1 MLLPSDVAR
10 LVLGYLQQEN
20 LISTC
25 QAFILESSDLKEYA
39 EHCTDEGFIPACL
52 LSLFGKN
59 LTTILNEYVAM
70 KAKETTNEVPAMMSS
85 LWKKLDYTLSQ
96 IRSMQTSAGFAANQR
111 ARTRSGIA
119 EIKRQRK
126 IASQAA
132 SSSSESLPIAPQGV
146 PHASSHLATTQVIRQ
161 STQTAP
167 QLRQSFVFVN
177 HSQDSSISTGESL
190 QIVVP
195 GPQDRKINASLLS
208 PGRRKSESQ
217 RKSIVLSG
225 PHSTIR
231 NFQDSNT
238 FTVEKQMVIENAREK
253 ILSNKSLQEKLA
265 ENINKFLISDG
276 SITQAPKQTDNS
288 PTEQEASIDEI
299 LGFQSEIHMSEEAIR
314 DILEHTESDPAF
326 QDLYDLFDYGK
337 TKNNKTLSPGPGSSI
352 LLADETAIVVEGSF
366 ETEETGN
373 HSGEPRFCP
382 EYQPGEASCALK
394 NGSSDDRLRP
404 GTQGQPVPL
413 DSSIQK
419 EEAFKAASSCLSALD
434 QRCGLSITFD
444 PVPPLNDS
452 TQRPDSGPEYN
463 EPCVELFGNQMA
475 VESEKASS
483 PPGAPDV
490 PGLQSDASGPPSVP
504 LVLPGGGIA
513 NDGNATDVRLRA
525 LRLSQNGLLTEKPS
539 RNGSPGDAARLETT
553 FPGSKSPTVNEI
565 ERDQMETLSVLSAAP
580 AQRAGCP
587 NGSSERGEALPVSVE
602 STLLAIPGQRK
613 IELELRESATSE
625 EQPSS
630 GASSGLPR
638 AVENATLSPGSP
650 SSEKAIMESQEA
662 LASVQEAGAGF
673 LSPGESGGGCRE
685 IEGMPAAEKPS
696 ESTGEPNPDSQSGGG
711 VSCRDGSEVVD
722 PSSIV
727 SLKIIIS
734 DDPFVSADT
743 ELNNA
748 VSSISGENLPTI
760 ILSSPSKSP
769 AVPHPEAA
777 EGPAP
782 GGAPGAAVVAEGENP
797 ASVERSLVGLK
808 PQDSTGGNAQD
819 EEGGLLAA
827 AVPPGA
833 SKDGG
838 FIQLMPP
845 TGAAFARSS
854 NILIATCVTDPSALG
869 TAAAQSNVVVLP
881 GGSAPLASQP
891 PPPQPLQTPPRSG
904 GVYAMNQAVSPNFS
918 QGSAIIIASPVQPVL
933 QGMVGMIP
941 VSVVGQSG
949 NTFPAPPR
957 QVLHMPIAAP
967 LCNRSVPKLPLPP
980 KSQKNQGGRH
990 KPNTVPGK
998 LTSVLGDSSSRPP
1011 GFRAQ
1016 RSGISDKSWGAE
1028 PGRKAEDG
1036 TVPPPPDGP
1045 APAAKQNQS
1054 HRRVLCFDG
1063 AGTAPGGS
1071 PPGPR
1076 GRAPSQS
1083 RERSEGPPGPPD
1095 PPAAAPG
1102 RAPPGNAGR
1111 KEREKPL
1118 APKAAPKADSAGAR
1132 GAAGKEAQPEKKA
1145 SLAGLP
1151 PDSFHKT
1158 TANKENELRRDV
1170 ERPKNQEAPKL
1181 SNGQQTGG
1189 PRGEKAAAGG
1199 PEPAKKPGPPA
1210 GGKNAGSA
1218 HPPSKPAGE
1227 APRDGQWPSPVGGR
1241 PGENG
1246 ELPGPRTPG
1255 EKPADEAADGGR
1267 TPSGRRGPGEESG
1280 GGTPKVMIPPA
1291 TPDLPACSPASETGS
1306 ENSVNMAAHTLM
1318 ILSRAA
1324 IARTG
1329 GTTPLK
1335 DNTQQFRSSRGTAK
1349 KRKLEDLEERER
1361 NSRPPGKN
1369 LQSSTTPV
1377 KKKKMK
1383 KKKLPNSFPAGM
1395 DVDKFLLSLH
1405 YDE

>member
-1 MLLPSDVAR
+1 VVTPSS
-10 LVLGYLQQEN
+10 QEN

-132 SSSSESLPIAPQGV
+132 SSSPELLPVAPQGG
-146 PHASSHLATTQVIRQ
+146 PHSSSHLAATQVIRP
-161 STQTAP
+161 SSQTAP

-177 HSQDSSISTGESL
+177 HAQDSSITGESL

-276 SITQAPKQTDNS
+276 NITQAPKQTDNS
-288 PTEQEASIDEI
+288 PTEQETSIDEI

-352 LLADETAIVVEGSF
+352 LLADETALVVEGSF
-366 ETEETGN
+366 ATEEAGD
-373 HSGEPRFCP
+373 HSGEAQFCP
-382 EYQPGEASCALK
+382 EYQPGGASCALK
-394 NGSSDDRLRP
+394 NGGSDDRLGP
-404 GTQGQPVPL
+404 ETQGRSGPL
-413 DSSIQK
+413 DSNVQK
-419 EEAFKAASSCLSALD
+419 EEAFKAASCLSALE
-434 QRCGLSITFD
+434 QRCGLSIAFD
-444 PVPPLNDS
+444 PVPPLNDA
-452 TQRPDSGPEYN
+452 TQRADSAPAYP

-475 VESEKASS
+475 VESDKASPS
-483 PPGAPDV
+483 PSAPDV
-490 PGLQSDASGPPSVP
+490 PGPRSDGSGPPSVP
-504 LVLPGGGIA
+504 LVLPDGGIDD
-513 NDGNATDVRLRA
+513 DGSPTDAQLRA
-525 LRLSQNGLLTEKPS
+525 PRLS
-539 RNGSPGDAARLETT
+539 RNGLSTERPSGDGASGSPGGAARPKTP
-553 FPGSKSPTVNEI
+553 FHGSESPSPNEI
-565 ERDQMETLSVLSAAP
+565 HREKMETLGVSSAAQK
-580 AQRAGCP
+580 ADCP
-587 NGSSERGEALPVSVE
+587 NDPSEPGGASAVSVE
-602 STLLAIPGQRK
+602 STLSALPGQRK
-613 IELELRESATSE
+613 MEPEL
-625 EQPSS
+625 
-630 GASSGLPR
+630 GASAPSGERPSGGSSPGLPR
-638 AVENATLSPGSP
+638 AVETATLSPGSP
-650 SSEKAIMESQEA
+650 GSEKAVVESPEA
-662 LASVQEAGAGF
+662 LASVQEAAAGF
-673 LSPGESGGGCRE
+673 LSPGESDGCRDV
-685 IEGMPAAEKPS
+685 EGMTAEERGS
-696 ESTGEPNPDSQSGGG
+696 ESTCPSTGGADPEAPSVPSGG
-711 VSCRDGSEVVD
+711 RSEEVD
-722 PSSIV
+722 PSNIV

-734 DDPFVSADT
+734 DDPFVATDA
-743 ELNNA
+743 ELNSA
-748 VSSISGENLPTI
+748 VSSIGGENLPTI

-769 AVPHPEAA
+769 AAPDPEAA
-777 EGPAP
+777 GGPGPDGPADAVVGA
-782 GGAPGAAVVAEGENP
+782 GGESPAAGGRIPAAPGP
-797 ASVERSLVGLK
+797 R
-808 PQDSTGGNAQD
+808 DSTGGSPRS
-819 EEGGLLAA
+819 EERGGFPAA
-827 AVPPGA
+827 GPPGA
-833 SKDGG
+833 ARDGG
-838 FIQLMPP
+838 FIQLMPA
-845 TGAAFARSS
+845 TGAAFGGSG
-854 NILIATCVTDPSALG
+854 NILIATCVTDPAALG
-869 TAAAQSNVVVLP
+869 TAGAQSNVVVLP

-891 PPPQPLQTPPRSG
+891 PAPQPLRTPPRSG
-904 GVYAMNQAVSPNFS
+904 GVYAVNQAVSPGFS

-933 QGMVGMIP
+933 QGMVGVIP

-949 NTFPAPPR
+949 NSFPAPPR
-957 QVLHMPIAAP
+957 QVLHVPVAAP
-967 LCNRSVPKLPLPP
+967 VCNRSVPKLPLPP
-980 KSQKNQGGRH
+980 KSQKNPGGRN
-990 KPNTVPGK
+990 KPNTGP
-998 LTSVLGDSSSRPP
+998 SGDAASRPA

-1016 RSGISDKSWGAE
+1016 RPGISDKGGSSDL
-1028 PGRKAEDG
+1028 GRKAEDG
-1036 TVPPPPDGP
+1036 PVPLPPDGP
-1045 APAAKQNQS
+1045 PAPAARQNPS

-1063 AGTAPGGS
+1063 AAA
-1071 PPGPR
+1071 GPR
-1076 GRAPSQS
+1076 GRAPSRS
-1083 RERSEGPPGPPD
+1083 RERSEGPPPAAPD
-1095 PPAAAPG
+1095 AAAAP
-1102 RAPPGNAGR
+1102 PGR
-1111 KEREKPL
+1111 KEKEKPP
-1118 APKAAPKADSAGAR
+1118 APRAAPKADSAGGR
-1132 GAAGKEAQPEKKA
+1132 EAQPEKKP

-1151 PDSFHKT
+1151 LDPFHKT
-1158 TANKENELRRDV
+1158 TANKENELRGDAQ
-1170 ERPKNQEAPKL
+1170 KSQEAPRL
-1181 SNGQQTGG
+1181 SNGQQNGG
-1189 PRGEKAAAGG
+1189 PWGEKAAAAG
-1199 PEPAKKPGPPA
+1199 PEPTRKAAGPA
-1210 GGKNAGSA
+1210 GGAPREPKREQA
-1218 HPPSKPAGE
+1218 KPAGQGDPPPGRAGD
-1227 APRDGQWPSPVGGR
+1227 APRDGRRPGPASGR

-1255 EKPADEAADGGR
+1255 AGEKPADGAAEGGGR
-1267 TPSGRRGPGEESG
+1267 APGGRRPHGDEG
-1280 GGTPKVMIPPA
+1280 GAPKVTVPPA

-1329 GTTPLK
+1329 GATPLK
-1335 DNTQQFRSSRGTAK
+1335 DNTQQFRASRSTAK
-1349 KRKLEDLEERER
+1349 KRKLEDPEERER
-1361 NSRPPGKN
+1361 NPRPSGKS
-1369 LQSSTTPV
+1369 LQNSTTPV